1 MAGNVQGLAMVWNL
15 EIVSPNKELK
25 AENEVQQSD
34 AAEVPTSSQTIT
46 KPNVVRSVSEI
57 EERMNFNNQ
66 EIEKWR
72 TELHKEL
79 KDDRGFRD
87 EGYVSHCRELIT
99 DLKSD
104 NSCLRWILGIV

>member
-1 MAGNVQGLAMVWNL
+1 MNDSLIDILSLELLQNSTTNVEASL
-15 EIVSPNKELK
+15 VSPSI
-25 AENEVQQSD
+25 A
-34 AAEVPTSSQTIT
+34 

-57 EERMNFNNQ
+57 EERLNFNNQ

-79 KDDRGFRD
+79 KNDRDFRD
-87 EGYVSHCRELIT
+87 EGYVCHCRELIT